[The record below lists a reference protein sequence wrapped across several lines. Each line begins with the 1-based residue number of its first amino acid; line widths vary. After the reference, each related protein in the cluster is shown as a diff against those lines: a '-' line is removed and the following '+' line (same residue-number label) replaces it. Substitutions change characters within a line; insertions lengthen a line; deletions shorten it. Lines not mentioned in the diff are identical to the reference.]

1 MKLYHGSN
9 IKIQTIDLEK
19 GRLGKDFGKGFYLS
33 SEYEQAERMA
43 QITSVRRGGEPMI
56 TTFVF
61 DETKLCDKNLKVKI
75 FEGYS
80 IDWAQFIL
88 KNRLNNT
95 PVQAHDYDIVIG
107 PIADDKVGVQI
118 RQLLREYITLE
129 QFQKKVEYI
138 TPTIQYFFATEKAIN
153 LLHHE

>member
-9 IKIQTIDLEK
+9 IAIETIDLSK
-19 GRLGKDFGKGFYLS
+19 GRLGKDFGNGFYLS
-33 SEYEQAERMA
+33 SELEQAQRMA
-43 QITSVRRGGEPMI
+43 QITAVRRGGEPCI
-56 TTFVF
+56 TTFEF
-61 DETKLCDKNLKVKI
+61 DETCLLQSQLRVKI
-75 FEGYS
+75 FEGYT
-80 IDWAQFIL
+80 IEWAQFIL

-95 PVQAHDYDIVIG
+95 PTLAHDYDIVIG

-138 TPTIQYFFATEKAIN
+138 TPTIQYFFATERAIAF
-153 LLHHE
+153 LRHE

>member
-9 IKIQTIDLEK
+9 IKILTIDLEK

-33 SEYEQAERMA
+33 GEYEQAERMA

-61 DETKLCDKNLKVKI
+61 DETKLSDKDLKVKI

-95 PVQAHDYDIVIG
+95 PEQAHDYDIVIG